1 MNKTTVKEGETRADA
16 AGMLRELADKLERQ
30 SDGHCLVII
39 GVIGGDVVS
48 VASLDSKA
56 KEEVFSDRFADRV
69 RIDVTKNLS
78 EAVYNAMSGFKMNGN
93 EDDPAIGTNHEVH
106 STIVKSFD
114 GKHPFGDD
122 DG

>member
-56 KEEVFSDRFADRV
+56 KEEVFRDRFADRV
-69 RIDVTKNLS
+69 
-78 EAVYNAMSGFKMNGN
+78 KMNGN